1 MKEVSGREMK
11 IGQKEL
17 KKGDGGRGK
26 GERER
31 RREMREQKRGKRN
44 KVWGTSITEF
54 CLYTQLLLYAH
65 RQAIHNHTPFQDCKE
80 GGGACHLGRLSGQPD
95 HITQGL

>member
-1 MKEVSGREMK
+1 MK

>member
-1 MKEVSGREMK
+1 MK

-31 RREMREQKRGKRN
+31 RREMKEQKRGKRN

-54 CLYTQLLLYAH
+54 CLYIYSTASICTQTG
-65 RQAIHNHTPFQDCKE
+65 HTQPHTFPGLQ
-80 GGGACHLGRLSGQPD
+80 GGGRGLPSGPPLW
-95 HITQGL
+95 TA